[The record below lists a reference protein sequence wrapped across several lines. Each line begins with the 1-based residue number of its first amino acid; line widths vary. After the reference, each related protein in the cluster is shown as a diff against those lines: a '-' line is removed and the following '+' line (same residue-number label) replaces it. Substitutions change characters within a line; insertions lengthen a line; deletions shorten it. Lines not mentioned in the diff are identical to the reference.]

1 MLGQSLNYH
10 TYKIL
15 TEQNLI
21 EWIQNCLSGVSDDI
35 IIPQYIAEDIKNL
48 SNSVAEFICT
58 EKHKHKQIDSSIET
72 PQKQD
77 IWHIV
82 NQTTVD
88 ERPDIDK
95 QVVFYVGGNSLLYL
109 GWYHKKDGSL
119 GEWKFIR
126 DVTKWA
132 YAEDVMALTESKD
145 K

>member
-21 EWIQNCLSGVSDDI
+21 EWVQNCLSGVSDEV
-35 IIPQYIAEDIKNL
+35 IIPEHIAESIKSL
-48 SNSVAEFICT
+48 SNSLAEFICHQRYKDKT
-58 EKHKHKQIDSSIET
+58 ETS
-72 PQKQD
+72 QKQD

-82 NQTTVD
+82 NQTTV
-88 ERPDIDK
+88 ERPTNDK
-95 QVVFYVGGNSLLYL
+95 PVLFYVGGCSSFPYL
-109 GWYHKKDGSL
+109 GWYHTKDDLL
-119 GEWKFIR
+119 GGWKFIR

-132 YAEDVMALTESKD
+132 YVEDIIALAEQKD

>member
-21 EWIQNCLSGVSDDI
+21 EWVQNCLSGVSDDI
-35 IIPQYIAEDIKNL
+35 IIPQHIAESIKSL
-48 SNSVAEFICT
+48 SDSIAEFICT
-58 EKHKHKQIDSSIET
+58 EKHKHKQIGSNIET
-72 PQKQD
+72 SQKQD

-82 NQTTVD
+82 NQTTA
-88 ERPDIDK
+88 ERPIKDK
-95 QVVFYVGGNSLLYL
+95 QVLFYVGYGNFPYL
-109 GWYHKKDGSL
+109 GWYYEKDDLL
-119 GEWKFIR
+119 GEWEFIR

-132 YAEDVMALTESKD
+132 YIEDVLALTEQKD